1 MIRMSKLINKK
12 FLKED
17 WGDLIAISP
26 SIRSS
31 LKNRFGSR
39 YSNKTFGKN
48 STVKVLHL
56 SGKELYEL
64 LTAGEDNGRNN
75 DILSVVI
82 RYGQQDMILLIN
94 DSSSWKVEIDVRMA
108 DDLDDICD
116 ELSWQDRISLPNTVK
131 SESGCV
137 KLCNNLINF
146 LYGISHLDN
155 FSYIPYDKKAIAQ
168 KINFQVIYSDK
179 DKIAIRQN
187 REKLKNNNYYATVNN
202 IRTPSNTTLLQKDL
216 KLRLKNYIQSKLPQ
230 YDDVSKLPKDMKLFK
245 ENSQFKLFGC
255 VYKYDDSETK
265 LKNLLNTQKGYVAF
279 ENEFRY
285 QSNIFSDYPRY
296 IIFEII
302 LNNQY
307 QLSVGD
313 IFFNK
318 DTGRYSVDLDDLH
331 PINELP
337 EYIKQIKSKYS
348 DEYSN

>member
-12 FLKED
+12 ILKED

-26 SIRSS
+26 SIRNS
-31 LKNRFGSR
+31 LKNKFGSR
-39 YSNKTFGKN
+39 YSNKIFGKN

-56 SGKELYEL
+56 SGKEVYEL
-64 LTAGEDNGRNN
+64 LTAGEDNGRSN
-75 DILSVVI
+75 DIVSVVI

-94 DSSSWKVEIDVRMA
+94 DSSSWQVEINVSMA

-116 ELSWQDRISLPNTVK
+116 EFSWQDRISLPKTVK

-155 FSYIPYDKKAIAQ
+155 FSYIPHDKKAIAQ

-179 DKIAIRQN
+179 DKVAIQQN
-187 REKLKNNNYYATVNN
+187 RKKLKNNNYYATVNN

-216 KLRLKNYIQSKLPQ
+216 NLRLKNYIQSKLPQ

-245 ENSQFKLFGC
+245 KNSQFKLFGC
-255 VYKYDDSETK
+255 VYKYDDNETT

-279 ENEFRY
+279 GNEFRY
-285 QSNIFSDYPRY
+285 QSNIFKNYPRY

-307 QLSVGD
+307 QLSVGN
-313 IFFNK
+313 IFFNT
-318 DTGRYSVDLDDLH
+318 DTSRYTINLDDLH

-337 EYIKQIKSKYS
+337 EYIKQIKSEYS

>member
-26 SIRSS
+26 SIRSL
-31 LKNRFGSR
+31 LKSRFGTR
-39 YSNKTFGKN
+39 YSNKAFGKN

-75 DILSVVI
+75 DIVSVVI
-82 RYGQQDMILLIN
+82 RYGQQDMILLFN
-94 DSSSWKVEIDVRMA
+94 NSSSWQVEIDVNKA

-116 ELSWQDRISLPNTVK
+116 KLPWSERISLPNTFK

-146 LYGISHLDN
+146 LYGISQLDD
-155 FSYIPYDKKAIAQ
+155 FSYIPHDKKAIAQ

-179 DKIAIRQN
+179 DKVAIQQN

-255 VYKYDDSETK
+255 VYKYDNSETK
-265 LKNLLNTQKGYVAF
+265 LKNLFNTQKGYVAF

-285 QSNIFSDYPRY
+285 QSNIFHSYPRY

-313 IFFNK
+313 IFFNT
-318 DTGRYSVDLDDLH
+318 DTSRYTIDLDDLH

-337 EYIKQIKSKYS
+337 EYIKQIKS
-348 DEYSN
+348 EYSN

>member
-230 YDDVSKLPKDMKLFK
+230 
-245 ENSQFKLFGC
+245 C
-255 VYKYDDSETK
+255 
-265 LKNLLNTQKGYVAF
+265 
-279 ENEFRY
+279 
-285 QSNIFSDYPRY
+285 I
-296 IIFEII
+296 
-302 LNNQY
+302 
-307 QLSVGD
+307 
-313 IFFNK
+313 
-318 DTGRYSVDLDDLH
+318 
-331 PINELP
+331 
-337 EYIKQIKSKYS
+337 
-348 DEYSN
+348 